1 MNLAIIFT
9 PFQYRCVQNYALEF
23 NEPIK
28 IVVLTSSKTNIK
40 RILNHEKKYA
50 TKFPLQK
57 LTFING
63 NISMIIKM
71 IYVYF
76 IRTKKYKKLIIG
88 NFNNIEAYY
97 LAIRFNKKG
106 KETILLDDGLATL
119 NIYSER
125 NKKNELRN
133 KKILNGRLS
142 QLILKLFPILHKRTI
157 SCLTFYTLYN
167 LKSIVM
173 PVNDR
178 IINFSFQNNNDN
190 KEKKND
196 KDLIWF
202 IGQPLVS
209 LNIMKENEHKEIL
222 KLLKKVCE
230 IKNKKLVYI
239 LHRLETPYK
248 YLDIEYLKFEKSL
261 EDIFIEN
268 DFVLPNI
275 IITFYS
281 SAILNIHLLN
291 KDLNCFYIETPSL
304 KSNPL
309 IIEAYNYF
317 RNSTELL
324 PYSSTKILNN

>member
-9 PFQYRCVQNYALEF
+9 PFQYLCAQNYALQC
-23 NEPIK
+23 NEPVK
-28 IVVLTSSKTNIK
+28 IIALTSSKTNIK
-40 RILNHEKKYA
+40 RILNHEKKYT

-71 IYVYF
+71 IYVHF
-76 IRTKKYKKLIIG
+76 MRTKKYKKLIIG

-97 LAIRFNKKG
+97 LAIRFDKKG
-106 KETILLDDGLATL
+106 KEIILLDDGLATL

-125 NKKNELRN
+125 NKKNELTN
-133 KKILNGRLS
+133 KKIFNGRLS
-142 QLILKLFPILHKRTI
+142 QLMLKLFPILNKRTL
-157 SCLTFYTLYN
+157 SCLTFYTIYD

-173 PVNDR
+173 PVYDR
-178 IINFSFQNNNDN
+178 IINFSLHNNGN
-190 KEKKND
+190 KETKND

-222 KLLKKVCE
+222 ELLKKVCE
-230 IKNKKLVYI
+230 LKNKKLVYI

-248 YLDIEYLKFEKSL
+248 YLDIEHLKFEKSL

-268 DFVLPNI
+268 SLVLPNT

-281 SAILNIHLLN
+281 SAVLNIHLLN
-291 KDLNCFYIETPSL
+291 KKLNCFYIETPSL
-304 KSNPL
+304 KSNP
-309 IIEAYNYF
+309 IILEAYNYF
-317 RNSTELL
+317 RDSTELL
-324 PYSSTKILNN
+324 PYSSSKILNN

>member
-1 MNLAIIFT
+1 MNLAIVST
-9 PFQYRCVQNYALEF
+9 PFQYLCAQTYALEF

-28 IVVLTSSKTNIK
+28 IIVLTSSKTNIK
-40 RILNHEKKYA
+40 RIFNHEKKYT

-63 NISMIIKM
+63 NISIIIKM
-71 IYVYF
+71 IYVHF
-76 IRTKKYKKLIIG
+76 IRTKNYKKLIIG

-125 NKKNELRN
+125 NKKNELKN
-133 KKILNGRLS
+133 KKILNGRLT
-142 QLILKLFPILHKRTI
+142 QLMLKLFPILKKSTI
-157 SCLTFYTLYN
+157 SCLTFYTIYD
-167 LKSIVM
+167 LKSIVV
-173 PVNDR
+173 PIYDR
-178 IINFSFQNNNDN
+178 IINFSLQNHSD
-190 KEKKND
+190 KEKKID

-209 LNIMKENEHKEIL
+209 LDIMKENEHKEIL
-222 KLLKKVCE
+222 KLLKKVCDL
-230 IKNKKLVYI
+230 KNKKLIYI

-248 YLDIEYLKFEKSL
+248 YLDIEHIKFEKSL
-261 EDIFIEN
+261 EDVFIEN
-268 DFVLPNI
+268 DLVLPSTI
-275 IITFYS
+275 ISFYS

-291 KDLNCFYIETPSL
+291 KELNCFYIETHSL

-309 IIEAYNYF
+309 ILEAYNYF
-317 RNSTELL
+317 RDSTELL
-324 PYSSTKILNN
+324 PYSKINF